1 MIDTS
6 LGCTLKSLTIVLK
19 PKAHMPDDIKT
30 AIASLQTKADS
41 MVANADSGLAAVF
54 QGLSQ
59 GKALL
64 KQSRDIAE
72 KTSKDMAFLDEASST
87 LQKLDEFLNDQSD
100 SAFDFTAG
108 LTLAHTTATSL
119 QAAQSKSSSEASNN
133 FVQEGISCLETFLDT
148 VIQRYSKAV
157 HSWIGNI
164 VSKFKSASG
173 GASVINAAPTFT
185 IPDKQLLHIVE
196 VIGTENIKN
205 KSRCFTAARAALA
218 SISNMLVNESNQ
230 DAVSIMKASRNW
242 DVFMSAGG
250 SSMIALKLVDDSF
263 KTLMESIKDIC
274 TQQVESMVDSAA
286 TKHSTTLAEHFAQA
300 SMVFANCKLLYDGYF
315 MFHKVH

>member
-133 FVQEGISCLETFLDT
+133 CT
-148 VIQRYSKAV
+148 R
-157 HSWIGNI
+157 GN
-164 VSKFKSASG
+164 
-173 GASVINAAPTFT
+173 
-185 IPDKQLLHIVE
+185 
-196 VIGTENIKN
+196 
-205 KSRCFTAARAALA
+205 
-218 SISNMLVNESNQ
+218 
-230 DAVSIMKASRNW
+230 
-242 DVFMSAGG
+242 
-250 SSMIALKLVDDSF
+250 
-263 KTLMESIKDIC
+263 
-274 TQQVESMVDSAA
+274 
-286 TKHSTTLAEHFAQA
+286 
-300 SMVFANCKLLYDGYF
+300 
-315 MFHKVH
+315 